1 MTSSLSC
8 NSEPLPLPPP
18 SPKSPPSCPDLY
30 GKRRQMAKVQF
41 LEREIAMLEEELKSL
56 EGVQLA
62 SRCCKEL
69 DDFIDARADPLLATD
84 QKTSR
89 SHYFWKRFWGKFDLK
104 WICGFHGRCIH
115 LQTPICCA
123 CSSPNNTPRGSS
135 NCCSCRKC
143 CNCLDLSC
151 PRCNCSG
158 FHSCFPR
165 CIKVKLCS
173 KCTKACCCDPC
184 NLYY

>member
-1 MTSSLSC
+1 MASSLSC
-8 NSEPLPLPPP
+8 NSEPLPLPPL

-62 SRCCKEL
+62 SRL

-89 SHYFWKRFWGKFDLK
+89 SHYFWKRF
-104 WICGFHGRCIH
+104 CGESLI
-115 LQTPICCA
+115 
-123 CSSPNNTPRGSS
+123 
-135 NCCSCRKC
+135 
-143 CNCLDLSC
+143 
-151 PRCNCSG
+151 
-158 FHSCFPR
+158 
-165 CIKVKLCS
+165 
-173 KCTKACCCDPC
+173 
-184 NLYY
+184 